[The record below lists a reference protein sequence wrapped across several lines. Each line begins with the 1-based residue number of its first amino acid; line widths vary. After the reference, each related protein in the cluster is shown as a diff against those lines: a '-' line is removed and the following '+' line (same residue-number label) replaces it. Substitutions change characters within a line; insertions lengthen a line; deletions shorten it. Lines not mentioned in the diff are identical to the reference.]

1 MRERR
6 VFCPCYQCRPAGMTL
21 PAAIRLCNQRA
32 GIARY
37 GEEGFAQ
44 REAEKRERLEA
55 LKARGHEE
63 TKKRRKAGTRG

>member
-55 LKARGHEE
+55 LKARAD
-63 TKKRRKAGTRG
+63 TKGRKKAVSRAE

>member
-37 GEEGFAQ
+37 GEEGYAE

-55 LKARGHEE
+55 LKARAD
-63 TKKRRKAGTRG
+63 TKGRKKAVARG